1 MLGRIMVVLVIVV
14 VGYFGINFFG
24 FVIEIVILGVS
35 VVVGIFFLVII
46 LGVFDRCINWEGV
59 ISGMIVGLVF
69 IIIYIIGIRFV

>member
-1 MLGRIMVVLVIVV
+1 MLGRIMVVLAIVV